1 MGNILFIHYKNI
13 LTEILCVRDRSKHWG
28 GSNEQQQK
36 KKNKNSCPPLMLKF
50 VWE

>member
-13 LTEILCVRDRSKHWG
+13 LAETLCVRDRSEHWR

-36 KKNKNSCPPLMLKF
+36 KEKKF
-50 VWE
+50 LPTPYA